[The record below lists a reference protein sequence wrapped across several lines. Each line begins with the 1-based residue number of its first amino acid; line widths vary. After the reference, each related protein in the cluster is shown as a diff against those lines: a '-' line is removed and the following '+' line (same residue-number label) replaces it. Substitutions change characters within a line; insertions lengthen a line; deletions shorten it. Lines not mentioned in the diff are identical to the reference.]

1 MPAAAALPSLA
12 LVAVLGFVEA
22 CSNPSRPSRESAAP
36 PASATPGAETSEPS
50 PPKSEPSTDELVTAE
65 IATIG
70 FDGITDAP
78 VVLLRELSTG
88 RVVPIW
94 VGLAEA
100 QAIARGLAGLKMP
113 RPMTHD
119 LMADLII
126 KLDAKVEEVRI
137 YDLSEGTYYGSLLLR
152 VEGRAAPLLVDTRPS
167 DGLALA
173 LRTGATIRISQSVI
187 AQTPDFQFLAPEADE
202 QVVQA
207 LGLTVVA
214 PSPELRRELGL
225 PERKGVAVLVVTG
238 EAAAKGL
245 RRGDLIV
252 EINGTVPETPVDLL
266 DAVRK
271 SPAGRAIRI
280 TYLRAGEETTV
291 ELVPEMEGPR
301 QIA

>member
-1 MPAAAALPSLA
+1 
-12 LVAVLGFVEA
+12 
-22 CSNPSRPSRESAAP
+22 
-36 PASATPGAETSEPS
+36 
-50 PPKSEPSTDELVTAE
+50 VTAE
-65 IATIG
+65 IATVGI
-70 FDGITDAP
+70 DGITASP
-78 VVLLRELSTG
+78 IVLLRDLSTG

-100 QAIARGLAGLKMP
+100 QAIARGLAGMKMP

-119 LMADLII
+119 LMADLVT

-137 YDLSEGTYYGSLLLR
+137 DNLSEGTYYGSLLLR
-152 VEGRAAPLLVDTRPS
+152 VEGRAKPLLVDTRPS

-173 LRTGATIRISQSVI
+173 LRTGATIRIARSVI

-202 QVVQA
+202 QVVNA

-214 PSPELRRELGL
+214 PTPELRQELGL

-238 EAAAKGL
+238 EAETKGL

-252 EINGTVPETPVDLL
+252 EVNGTVPETPIDLL
-266 DAVRK
+266 DAIRK
-271 SPAGRAIRI
+271 APAGKAVRI
-280 TYLRAGEETTV
+280 TYLRGGEETTV

-301 QIA
+301 QIAQAASPPWAPFSGPAGG

>member
-1 MPAAAALPSLA
+1 MPTVALLPSLA
-12 LVAVLGFVEA
+12 LALLLGLAEA
-22 CSNPSRPSRESAAP
+22 CSNPAQTPTEGGAP
-36 PASATPGAETSEPS
+36 PAAAAPRAETSPPS
-50 PPKSEPSTDELVTAE
+50 RPGTKSSDDELVTAE
-65 IATIG
+65 IATVGI
-70 FDGITDAP
+70 DGITASP
-78 VVLLRELSTG
+78 IVLLRDLSTG

-100 QAIARGLAGLKMP
+100 QAIARGLAGMKMP

-119 LMADLII
+119 LMADLIA

-152 VEGRAAPLLVDTRPS
+152 VEGRAEPLLVDTRPS

-173 LRTGATIRISQSVI
+173 LRTGATIRIARSVI

-202 QVVQA
+202 QVVQT

-214 PSPELRRELGL
+214 PSAELRQELGL
-225 PERKGVAVLVVTG
+225 PERKGVAVLSVMG
-238 EAAAKGL
+238 EAEEKGL

-252 EINGTVPETPVDLL
+252 EVNGTVPETPVALL

-271 SPAGRAIRI
+271 APAGQAIRI

-291 ELVPEMEGPR
+291 ELVPEMGGPR

>member
-1 MPAAAALPSLA
+1 MPTAAVLPSLA
-12 LVAVLGFVEA
+12 LVAVLGLIEA
-22 CSNPSRPSRESAAP
+22 CSNPTQTPKDGAAS
-36 PASATPGAETSEPS
+36 PAPATPGAATS
-50 PPKSEPSTDELVTAE
+50 PPSRPGAERSDDELVTAE
-65 IATIG
+65 IATVGI
-70 FDGITDAP
+70 DGITASP
-78 VVLLRELSTG
+78 IVLLRDLSTG

-100 QAIARGLAGLKMP
+100 QAIARGLAGMKMP

-119 LMADLII
+119 LMADLVT

-137 YDLSEGTYYGSLLLR
+137 DNLSEGTYYGSLLLR
-152 VEGRAAPLLVDTRPS
+152 VEGRDKPLLVDTRPS

-173 LRTGATIRISQSVI
+173 LRTGATIRIARSVI

-202 QVVQA
+202 QVVNA

-214 PSPELRRELGL
+214 PTPELRQELGL

-238 EAAAKGL
+238 EAEAKGL

-252 EINGTVPETPVDLL
+252 EVNGIVPETPVDLL
-266 DAVRK
+266 DAIRK
-271 SPAGRAIRI
+271 APAGKAIRI
-280 TYLRAGEETTV
+280 TYLRGGEETAV